1 MTTSLAERWVV
12 IETDRLILRPFEAG
26 DFDAYCAIR
35 ANPAVARWLPGGE
48 EAATEAPAR
57 TRALFDEAAVHWQV
71 RRYGIWAV
79 VLKETGS
86 LIGHCGLR
94 HLDEFDETEVLYS
107 LDDAHWRRGYA
118 SEAAMAS
125 LGFGF
130 VEAGLDTIM
139 AITLDDNLGSRGVM
153 EKIGMDFAGT
163 TSFKGYEVVQYRCHR
178 EPWLAAHAAGRSV
191 GG

>member
-1 MTTSLAERWVV
+1 MDRV
-12 IETDRLILRPFEAG
+12 ETERLILRPFEDG
-26 DFDAYCAIR
+26 DFEAYCAIR

-48 EAATEAPAR
+48 AAVVEARERTRVMFEEAAT
-57 TRALFDEAAVHWQV
+57 HWLA
-71 RRYGIWAV
+71 RRYGIWGV
-79 VLKETGS
+79 VLRESGV

-118 SEAAMAS
+118 SEAATAS
-125 LGFGF
+125 INFGF

-163 TSFKGYEVVQYRCHR
+163 TSFKGYEVVQYRCR
-178 EPWLAAHAAGRSV
+178 RNPWLAAHAAGRSV